1 MLQQLSR
8 TAPKDPFVQA
18 ALGHK
23 ALAENSNEEALTH
36 LEAAA
41 SLDDSTVYRDAA
53 QALINLG
60 RPADAVDYLKRAED
74 VDPFNPVVQKTL
86 ILGYIN
92 LKRYS
97 DARKAMEEYVKSF
110 PSDTFMRNLLARVSN

>member
-1 MLQQLSR
+1 
-8 TAPKDPFVQA
+8 VQA

-23 ALAENSNEEALTH
+23 ALAENRNEEALTH
-36 LEAAA
+36 LTAA
-41 SLDDSTVYRDAA
+41 SLQDSTVYRDTA

-60 RPADAVDYLKRAED
+60 RPAEAVDYLKRAED

-86 ILGYIN
+86 ILEYIN